1 MLKHLLHAI
10 LIIALAPTL
19 VLAQKKEKIK
29 YKADVLEVMRK
40 DGEMIRK
47 LKNNVVFTQQGTRIY
62 CDSSYFYPAEN
73 RMVAFGYVRIYD
85 GDVTITAD
93 NLRYDGNERKS
104 YLRDNVVYTSGTRV
118 LYTDFLDYDLTT
130 KVSNFFNNGRLVD
143 QNTVLTSEKG
153 IFYSEQN
160 YAIFRND
167 VLLVS
172 PEYTLKSDT
181 LRYNTA
187 TKIAKT
193 PGRTHIVTPSGVTVD
208 AKGGEYLT
216 DRQITEFAKGE
227 VETRDYIMRGD
238 VMYLND
244 KEKFYTAKGNV
255 KMTAKNQDVIIV
267 GDEGQHFK
275 NLGYSKIYGN
285 PVMKKILELDTFY
298 LSADTLYAIESE
310 ILADKRI
317 LAYHNVKVFKLDLQG
332 KADSLA
338 YFLAD
343 SVIRLYNDPVLW
355 SNNSQITSDSIKL
368 LIKNNI
374 VDKMFLNKNA
384 FIASEDSLKQYNQVK
399 GRNMVAQ
406 FDANTISEITVN
418 GNGESL
424 YYILSENDTLLV
436 GLNKM
441 LCSDMVMRFA
451 NNDLDNITFYKNPE
465 SKLIPP
471 HEILKKD
478 TQLEGFSWRIAE
490 RPALFDVAHYL
501 KPKLNQQKVDEKQQA
516 SKDAIEELVQ
526 KPKKINN
533 EL

>member
-1 MLKHLLHAI
+1 
-10 LIIALAPTL
+10 
-19 VLAQKKEKIK
+19 
-29 YKADVLEVMRK
+29 
-40 DGEMIRK
+40 
-47 LKNNVVFTQQGTRIY
+47 
-62 CDSSYFYPAEN
+62 
-73 RMVAFGYVRIYD
+73 
-85 GDVTITAD
+85 
-93 NLRYDGNERKS
+93 
-104 YLRDNVVYTSGTRV
+104 
-118 LYTDFLDYDLTT
+118 
-130 KVSNFFNNGRLVD
+130 
-143 QNTVLTSEKG
+143 
-153 IFYSEQN
+153 
-160 YAIFRND
+160 
-167 VLLVS
+167 
-172 PEYTLKSDT
+172 
-181 LRYNTA
+181 
-187 TKIAKT
+187 
-193 PGRTHIVTPSGVTVD
+193 VTVD

-244 KEKFYTAKGNV
+244 KEKYYTAKGNV

-267 GDEGQHFK
+267 GEEGQHFK

-298 LSADTLYAIESE
+298 LAADTLYAIESE
-310 ILADKRI
+310 IVADKRI
-317 LAYHNVKVFKLDLQG
+317 LAYHNVRVYKLDLQG

-343 SVIRLYNDPVLW
+343 SVIQLYSDPILW
-355 SNNSQITSDSIKL
+355 ANNSQITSDSIKL

-384 FIASEDSLKQYNQVK
+384 FISSEDSLKQYNQVK

-441 LCSDMVMRFA
+441 ICSDMVMRFI

-478 TQLEGFSWRIAE
+478 TQLEGFTWRIAE
-490 RPALFDVAHYL
+490 RPDLFDVAHYL
-501 KPKLNQQKVDEKQQA
+501 KPKLIQQKVEEKQRA
-516 SKDAIEELVQ
+516 SKDTAIETLQ